1 MAAINEKGLLGKF
14 LVWRVRYIKEKQ
26 FIVML
31 SILVG
36 IVTGLAGV
44 VLKNMVH
51 FTHMFFTERMQVDSG
66 NLLFFIYP
74 FIGILLTT
82 LFVKFFVK
90 EGISHGVTKV
100 LYAIS
105 RRNSMIK
112 HQHFHR
118 EYNSGNRGFKDPGN
132 GTCRSTTR
140 IHQAIPFGCH
150 Q

>member
-66 NLLFFIYP
+66 NLLFFY
-74 FIGILLTT
+74 
-82 LFVKFFVK
+82 
-90 EGISHGVTKV
+90 
-100 LYAIS
+100 
-105 RRNSMIK
+105 
-112 HQHFHR
+112 
-118 EYNSGNRGFKDPGN
+118 
-132 GTCRSTTR
+132 
-140 IHQAIPFGCH
+140 IPFYRNLADDIICEIFRERGNQSWCDKGLVCYFPSK
-150 Q
+150 

>member
-51 FTHMFFTERMQVDSG
+51 FTHMFFTSRARRAMRRPAAGTSSG
-66 NLLFFIYP
+66 F
-74 FIGILLTT
+74 T
-82 LFVKFFVK
+82 
-90 EGISHGVTKV
+90 SV
-100 LYAIS
+100 LKA
-105 RRNSMIK
+105 
-112 HQHFHR
+112 
-118 EYNSGNRGFKDPGN
+118 
-132 GTCRSTTR
+132 T
-140 IHQAIPFGCH
+140 
-150 Q
+150 

>member
-90 EGISHGVTKV
+90 GNQSWCDKGIICYFPSQQ
-100 LYAIS
+100 Y
-105 RRNSMIK
+105 
-112 HQHFHR
+112 
-118 EYNSGNRGFKDPGN
+118 D
-132 GTCRSTTR
+132 
-140 IHQAIPFGCH
+140 
-150 Q
+150 